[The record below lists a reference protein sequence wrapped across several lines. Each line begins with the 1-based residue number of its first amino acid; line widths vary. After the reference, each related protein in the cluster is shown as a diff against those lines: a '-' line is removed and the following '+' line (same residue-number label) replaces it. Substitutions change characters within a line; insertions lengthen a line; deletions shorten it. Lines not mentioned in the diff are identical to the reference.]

1 MATDI
6 NSIDFGRDSYKA
18 ANYNDSRN
26 ALLRA
31 LAADDAEIEESS
43 DTSAIDVVD
52 AALPIPQKPTRAQT
66 DEEGANSTMQA
77 LKLLGFTPGKEL
89 VEFIFKLTDEGSAVR
104 IKMQSMSVA
113 HNEDSISILIPSTIE
128 LHPPKLTEFTI
139 RLNNIQYPVIYAGS
153 VLKLGS
159 IQMLSFVRTQ

>member
-6 NSIDFGRDSYKA
+6 NAIDFGRDSHKA
-18 ANYNDSRN
+18 STYNDSRD

-31 LAADDAEIEESS
+31 LNEDQVPVSS
-43 DTSAIDVVD
+43 QEDTPVD
-52 AALPIPQKPTRAQT
+52 ATIPSSEPKATEAGNDT
-66 DEEGANSTMQA
+66 LTA
-77 LKLLGFTPGKEL
+77 LKMLGFTPGKEV
-89 VEFIFKLTDEGSAVR
+89 VEFIFKLADENSAVR

-139 RLNNIQYPVIYAGS
+139 KLNGIQYPVIYAGS

>member
-6 NSIDFGRDSYKA
+6 NSIDFGRDSLKA
-18 ANYNDSRN
+18 STYNDSKD

-31 LAADDAEIEESS
+31 LNEATVTVAPKE
-43 DTSAIDVVD
+43 DTPAD
-52 AALPIPQKPTRAQT
+52 AAIPSVEPKVTQEPGNDTLT
-66 DEEGANSTMQA
+66 A
-77 LKLLGFTPGKEL
+77 LKMLGFTPGKEV
-89 VEFIFKLTDEGSAVR
+89 VEFIFTLADKISVVR

-139 RLNNIQYPVIYAGS
+139 KLNGIQYPVIYAGS

>member
-6 NSIDFGRDSYKA
+6 NTIDFGRDSHKA
-18 ANYNDSRN
+18 STYNDSRD

-31 LAADDAEIEESS
+31 LNEDQVTVSS
-43 DTSAIDVVD
+43 QEDTSAD
-52 AALPIPQKPTRAQT
+52 AAIPSSEPKASQETGNDT
-66 DEEGANSTMQA
+66 LTA
-77 LKLLGFTPGKEL
+77 LKMLGFTPGKEV
-89 VEFIFKLTDEGSAVR
+89 VEFIFKLADENSAVR

-128 LHPPKLTEFTI
+128 LHPPKLTEFAI
-139 RLNNIQYPVIYAGS
+139 KLNGIQYPVIYAGS

>member
-1 MATDI
+1 MDKNI
-6 NSIDFGRDSYKA
+6 KSIDFGRDSSKA
-18 ANYNDSRN
+18 ASYNESRA

-31 LAADDAEIEESS
+31 LNGEDTATPEEAEPEVTNS
-43 DTSAIDVVD
+43 VV
-52 AALPIPQKPTRAQT
+52 AKPTQEAGNDT
-66 DEEGANSTMQA
+66 LTA
-77 LKLLGFTPGKEL
+77 LKMLGFTPGKEV
-89 VEFIFKLTDEGSAVR
+89 VEFIFKLADDNSAVR

-139 RLNNIQYPVIYAGS
+139 KLNNIQYPVIYAGS

>member
-6 NSIDFGRDSYKA
+6 NSIDFGRNSNKA
-18 ANYNDSRN
+18 STYNASKN
-26 ALLRA
+26 ALL
-31 LAADDAEIEESS
+31 
-43 DTSAIDVVD
+43 
-52 AALPIPQKPTRAQT
+52 
-66 DEEGANSTMQA
+66 QA
-77 LKLLGFTPGKEL
+77 LNGDQITAAPQEDLLADAVIPASAPKAAQEAGNDTLTALKMLGFTPGKEV
-89 VEFIFKLTDEGSAVR
+89 VEFIFKLADESSAVR

-113 HNEDSISILIPSTIE
+113 NNEDSISILIPSTIE

-139 RLNNIQYPVIYAGS
+139 KLDGDQYPVIYAGS

>member
-6 NSIDFGRDSYKA
+6 NSIDFGRDSLKA
-18 ANYNDSRN
+18 STYNASKD

-31 LAADDAEIEESS
+31 LNEEQVTTSPQEDTPAAIPSS
-43 DTSAIDVVD
+43 EPKAAQEASNDT
-52 AALPIPQKPTRAQT
+52 LT
-66 DEEGANSTMQA
+66 A
-77 LKLLGFTPGKEL
+77 LKMLGFTPGKEV
-89 VEFIFKLTDEGSAVR
+89 VEFIFTLADNSSAVR

-113 HNEDSISILIPSTIE
+113 NNEDSISILIPSTIE
-128 LHPPKLTEFTI
+128 LHPPKLTEFAI
-139 RLNNIQYPVIYAGS
+139 KLNDIQYPVIYAGS

>member
-6 NSIDFGRDSYKA
+6 NSIDFGRNSHKA
-18 ANYNDSRN
+18 STYNASKN
-26 ALLRA
+26 ALL
-31 LAADDAEIEESS
+31 
-43 DTSAIDVVD
+43 
-52 AALPIPQKPTRAQT
+52 
-66 DEEGANSTMQA
+66 QA
-77 LKLLGFTPGKEL
+77 LNGDQVTAAPQEDLLADADADAVIPASAPKSTQAAGNDTLTALKMLGFTPGKEM
-89 VEFIFKLTDEGSAVR
+89 VEFIFKLADESSAVR

-113 HNEDSISILIPSTIE
+113 NNEDSISILIPSTIE

-139 RLNNIQYPVIYAGS
+139 KLDDTQYPVIYAGS

>member
-6 NSIDFGRDSYKA
+6 NSINFGRNSHKA
-18 ANYNDSRN
+18 ATYNAAKE
-26 ALLRA
+26 ALLQTLNGDPIITA
-31 LAADDAEIEESS
+31 SPQEDTLTDADATAAIPSS
-43 DTSAIDVVD
+43 EPKATQETGNDT
-52 AALPIPQKPTRAQT
+52 LT
-66 DEEGANSTMQA
+66 A
-77 LKLLGFTPGKEL
+77 LKMLGFTPGKEM
-89 VEFIFKLTDEGSAVR
+89 VEFIFKLADENSAVR

-113 HNEDSISILIPSTIE
+113 NNEDSISILIPSTIE

-139 RLNNIQYPVIYAGS
+139 KLDDTQYPVIYAGS